1 MKPLTDLL
9 SSNEQPLPMQIEM
22 TAEKSKLRSNYLSFS
37 AQTKPALPELKSTV
51 LRDVCIAISIVLV
64 PFGLNN
70 AMQGAYALAF
80 VNLLFFISLVWNAWR
95 LHHHESR
102 HLSGGLIL
110 LAGTINIFCS
120 IYQNGEIAIY
130 WSYLASVCAFLL
142 LERRLAA
149 WFNTFFIILLLPL
162 ITYSSDVGTSFRVA
176 GTLCLVAIV
185 TYIFSSRL
193 ENRNRELLSRT
204 EELEKA
210 NAAKSEFLANMSHEI
225 RTPLTAIVGYTE
237 SLLDDDEL
245 QPANREQ
252 LETVAFNARHLSS
265 LVDDI
270 LDLSKIEA
278 GHLEVALE
286 EIELAPILAKLVLT
300 EEAVARRKGL
310 DFVLSTQL
318 PLPRYL
324 NIDPTRLNQILFNLI
339 GNAIKFTDSGSVE
352 LAIRYH
358 HKTNTLAFRVIDSG
372 VGVPRESRAQLFQ
385 QFSQADS
392 SITRIYGGTGLGL
405 HISQQLAGLL
415 NGHIEYF
422 PQSQGSVFQLSLQ
435 LESEPDEWV
444 DDERCFREVRHAETK
459 PQTQFAGHVLIV
471 EDSSVNQLLISLL
484 VEKFGLRTTVVS
496 NGMEA
501 VKQVRNH
508 RFELILMDLQ
518 MPVMSGVDATR
529 AIRAFNLQIPI
540 IALSADVLRH
550 RKDSDEM
557 AGFSGQLAKPIDT
570 ELLHATFASFLPVA
584 GAR

>member
-149 WFNTFFIILLLPL
+149 WFNAFFIILLLPL

-193 ENRNRELLSRT
+193 ENRNRELLART

-210 NAAKSEFLANMSHEI
+210 TAAKSEFLANMSHEI

-422 PQSQGSVFQLSLQ
+422 PQSRGSVFQLSLQ

-444 DDERCFREVRHAETK
+444 DDERCFREVSHAETK

-508 RFELILMDLQ
+508 QFELILMDLQ